1 MGMKRQCVSRITV
14 GALLARGGS
23 GRERGNLTLTLAAL
37 ALLLSALPAA
47 GQTGVTSD
55 PVVSGLRITSSP
67 ASGGAYRAGETITA
81 EVTFDQTL
89 AVTGTPRLAIAVG
102 AATRQASGSHTAGES
117 RISFSYTAATDDKD
131 TDGISIA
138 AGALTLNGAT
148 IRNAKGEDA
157 RLGLGAHAVAAQPGH
172 KVSAPP
178 RVTGVRLLTTNLR
191 CCWGVRPAGWEDPRQ
206 TDENLYPPS
215 LVLAEVTFDQP
226 VAVSGTPQVALT
238 IGANT
243 RQATWNAFLSRLVH
257 PTANAHGAEDID
269 VMAFYYELQAS
280 DFDGDGI
287 GAAADALALNG
298 GTIRDAEG
306 EDAALGLGSHAIA
319 NQASLRVADT
329 APSFAAAEDRRYLLN
344 LRANDRLP
352 AATGDGALTYALTG
366 PGAATT
372 LSLPRGLSWN
382 AAART
387 ISGTP
392 AGAAAAAPYTLTATD
407 VDGDTGTLT
416 FALSVVTDPVVSGV
430 SVTSSPAAGDA
441 YAAGETITVDVT
453 FDQPVTVTGAPE
465 LALTIGSKLR
475 QATGS
480 PAANRRTVSFSY
492 PVATGDRD
500 TDGISITGSALTIA
514 GATIRNAKGENARLG
529 LGGHAVAGAAGHK
542 VSTPPRVAQVNLH
555 TTDMKCCWSRHDPG
569 WADPRQTE
577 RNRFAPAVVWAAVT
591 FDQALVFA
599 GTGRPSLALTIGG
612 ATRQAAF
619 DRYLS
624 RQTAR
629 MLGKSNSQVLA
640 FFYTLQPSDFDGDGI
655 GVAAGALTLPA
666 GTTLRDAQGEAA
678 VLGLGTH
685 AIANDPNYRVADTS
699 PSFGSAA
706 VQPQHWVAGAVS
718 SLTLPA
724 AAGDG
729 AVSHALTPAQRPSWL
744 KFDAATRVLSG
755 TPPAAA
761 AAAARTGYTW
771 TATDVDGDS
780 TALTFTLTVAAA
792 NAPKVA
798 EVKLLSSPA
807 AHAMYAPGSAIEVG
821 VKFDK
826 SVSVRGTPTLAL
838 DVGGAARQANYTA
851 LRNGY
856 LVFSYTVR
864 QADYDTDGV
873 SIGAGA
879 LAAPARGGIFDKA
892 NAAVAAL
899 GLGSHTIANAS
910 GHKVGSPPRVTGVSI
925 HSTPPQAGTYTR
937 GATVTVQVDFD
948 QTVTVTGT
956 PQLALTIGGA
966 TRQASAMAES
976 GAGVSRSRVRF
987 SYTVAAADADPDG
1000 LGVAAAALTLN
1011 RGAIRDLDGQDAVP
1025 GLGSHARTAF
1035 ANAKVDGSR
1044 TGLWP
1049 DFGSAASPALSLI
1062 AGTTATHALP
1072 TAAGGDTP
1080 LRYTVSPGLPAGLSV
1095 NASTAVLSGAPRTE
1109 SPQTDYTLTATDA
1122 NGDAATLAFTLKVLG
1137 SRPVVSGVSIAST
1150 PLAGDTYGASEV
1162 ILVDVTFERTGTG
1175 AMTVRGA
1182 PRLAIAVGAAARQAS
1197 FLSVS
1202 GATLR
1207 FRYTAQAEDRDTDGI
1222 AVAADALALNGG
1234 LIRDAASN
1242 NAILGLG
1249 RHALAAAPAHKV
1261 DGSAG
1266 RAPAVAGV
1274 RMISAPASGN
1284 TYTLGET
1291 IEVAVRFDQA
1301 VGVSGMPNLALTL
1314 GSATARAAWNRTGA
1328 SPTTQIF
1335 RHVVQAA
1342 DRDADG
1348 LSIGASALALGGGT
1362 IRNLRGRD
1370 AALGLGSHALGNQ
1383 RAHKVDGS
1391 KNPAPL
1397 VTGVSLRSFQRDGW
1411 YDHGEVVEARVTFNK
1426 AVAVTGSPQLA
1437 IAIGATTRQA
1447 SLHAAS
1453 GARVDFRYTVQDGD
1467 HDTDGLSI
1475 GAGALALNG
1484 GTIRNNGVDAA
1495 LGLGSHALG
1504 SQAAHKVD
1512 GRMAKVTGVTIETT
1526 PAGSAGYGAG
1536 EEIRVRVD
1544 FDLALGN
1551 YQGSRL
1557 ALTIG
1562 DDTRQATFAYA
1573 RRSIGMPLGN
1583 LNRLHYTYTV
1593 RATDRDADGLSIA
1606 ANALSGTIRRRDGNP
1621 ARTDLGSH
1629 ARGAQAAHKVTGA
1642 VVTPRVTSISINGP
1656 LNGVTFGLGEK
1667 IMVTLQ
1673 FNAPVA
1679 ASRGAH
1685 LALTVGNATHRLNAR
1700 GVGPRVYKSNY
1711 GFQYVVQASDR
1722 DADGIGIAADG
1733 LTLPQGGTL
1742 RSAVG
1747 VDAALG
1753 LPAAPVRK
1761 VDGSHNPPAKGIQV
1775 LRGQARHD
1783 TFLAGESFDV
1793 VVFWTKPVTITGT
1806 PTLAMQVGSV
1816 TRRLRLVRGG
1826 GTEAFFR
1833 YTVRHDDR
1841 DPDGVSIAADA
1852 LRLEGASITGPG
1864 GKAAQLRLTKS
1875 IVNDASFKVGS
1886 AARPT
1891 PTFGAAVVPA
1901 RDWTVG
1907 VPVNFTLPP
1916 ATDGSG
1922 TLRYALL
1929 GPSVTPGQYRTAY
1942 LWLPPGLR
1950 YTAPANHTLSGG
1962 TISGTI
1968 SGHTPTDNDM
1978 NGRTWRLTATDADAD
1993 TATLDFLARIVPDRT
2008 PSFGDAAIDDQA
2020 WIENAAVT
2028 AFDLPE
2034 ATGGNGDLTY
2044 TLAPALPGGV
2054 SRAGRR
2060 VSGAPGAAMA
2070 RTQYTWTATDADG
2083 DQAALTFYVTVAA
2096 DSAPSF
2102 GEAAIS
2108 DLSWLQ
2114 GSPITEV
2121 TLPEAT
2127 GGNAPLTYGIAT
2139 PGSTRVGTQGLP
2151 QGIELDGRVL
2161 KGTPTEVQESS
2172 DVDYAWLV
2180 VDADGDT
2187 AELTFDIEVYA
2198 DLLPSFG
2205 DAALADRTWT
2215 QRQAI
2220 TAFTLPAATGG
2231 DGDLT
2236 YALTPDL
2243 PAGVVRD
2250 AATRE
2255 VSGTPTAA
2263 LAATTYTWAATDADG
2278 DTVELTFTAAVDGIP
2293 TFGDAAIADVTW
2305 TKGKAIDAFTLPEAA
2320 GGDGR
2325 LTYTLAPDPPA
2336 GVVRDTTTRE
2346 VSGTPTGGL
2355 ARSGFRWRV
2364 RDEDGD
2370 EAVLE
2375 FHVTIV
2381 IPPAVTL
2388 ALSASTIDESGT
2400 ANTATVTAALDKA
2413 SSADTTVTV
2422 AAAAGANAAAG
2433 DFTLS
2438 TAKTLTIA
2446 AGATTST
2453 GTVTI
2458 AAVDNAKDE
2467 HDKSVI
2473 VSGSAAND
2481 DLVTGPANLTLT
2493 ITDDDAAPTV
2503 SIAAASVTEGP
2514 AGSTATLA
2522 IPVSLSA
2529 ASGKQV
2535 TVPYEEGTGGTA
2547 TAGTDY
2553 TALSPGSL
2561 TIAAGET
2568 SGTVDVS
2575 VTGDGDAEPD
2585 ETVKVVLTGS
2595 VNAALGTATGT
2606 GTIVDDDPSATS
2618 ALVLTPSTI
2627 DESGAGNEARVT
2639 ATLSQAVNGATT
2651 VTVSATAGTNA
2662 EAGDFTLS
2670 TAKTLTIAA
2679 GATTSTGAVTITAED
2694 NGDAEL
2700 DKSVTVSG
2708 TVDNG
2713 NVSAPDAVTLTI
2725 ADDDRPPTPTLFID
2739 APKVAEGGPDDP
2751 MKSNSLTWTVT
2762 LTPASDREVRVS
2774 VALDQEAGTATAG
2787 TDHGYLPRPQLAFSP
2802 GETGKK
2808 ISVSVHGDSTVEPD
2822 ETVVVALSDPVNAE
2836 LGDTS
2841 GTGTILDDDAP
2852 TVTLAVADSA
2862 IAENGGT
2869 TTVTA
2874 TLSGASS
2881 AATTV
2886 TVTTV
2891 AGSYTVGSD
2900 ATITIAAGK
2909 TANAADSVTIT
2920 AVDDEVDNVGDRSV
2934 TVAGTASNTKGVG
2947 TVTGASLTLTDDE
2960 ATPEAAL
2967 VLSAETIDEHD
2978 GTDPGVSAVTAALS
2992 HASSK
2997 AVTLTVAAAP
3007 GTNTVAGD
3015 FSLSSTKTLT
3025 IAAGETES
3033 TSRVTIGS
3041 GATAGAVTVTAV
3053 DDTTD
3058 APDKEVTVTAAVGG
3072 DSGIAAPP
3080 SVTLTIEDDE
3090 VAPGVTLAVA
3100 DSSVAEDGGT
3110 TTVTATLS
3118 HASSAAT
3125 TVTVTAVEG
3134 SYTVGE
3140 DATIEIA
3147 AGETASAADTATITA
3162 VNDDVDNVGN
3172 RTATVSGTAQNS
3184 QGAGTVIGAA
3194 LTLTDDEA
3202 TPTATL
3208 ALSAETIDEHDGTNP
3223 GKATVTASLSRASSE
3238 AVTLTVAAAAGTNA
3252 AAGDFSLSDATTLT
3266 VAAGATSST
3275 GTVTVTAVDNTTD
3288 APDKEVTVTA
3298 AVSGDSGIAAPAS
3311 VTLTIEDDEAAPGV
3325 TLAVADSSVAEDG
3338 GTTTVTATLSHAS
3351 SAATTVTV
3359 TAVDGAYTVGPDATI
3374 EIASGETAN
3383 AADTVTI
3390 TAVND
3395 DVDNVGD
3402 RSVTVSGTAQNGQG
3416 VGTVTGA
3423 ALTLTDDE
3431 ATPTATLAL
3440 SAETIDEHDGSVA
3453 GSATVTASLDR
3464 ASSEAVTL
3472 TVAAAAGTNAAAGDF
3487 SLSDATTLTVAA
3499 GATSSTGTVTVT
3511 AVDDTTDAPDKEV
3524 TVSAAVSGGSGIA
3537 APASVTLTI
3546 EDDEA
3551 APGVTLAVAD
3561 SSIAEDGGTTTVTAT
3576 LSHASS
3582 AATTVTVTAVDGSY
3596 TVGEDATIEIA
3607 AGETANAADTVTIA
3621 AVNDDV
3627 DNVGDRSVTVSGTAQ
3642 NSQGAGSVTG
3652 AALTLTDDEAT
3663 PTATLALSA
3672 ETIDEHDG
3680 SVAGSAT
3687 VTASLDRASSEA
3699 VTLTV
3704 AAAAGTNA
3712 AAGDFSLSSAKTLSI
3727 AAGATSST
3735 GTVTV
3740 TAVDDTADAPDKEVT
3755 VTAAVSGDSGIA
3767 APASVTL
3774 TIEDDEAAPGVTLAV
3789 ADSAIAEN
3797 GGTTTVT
3804 ATLSHASSAAATITV
3819 TAVTGAYTVGEDATI
3834 TIAAGATANAAD
3846 TVTIAAVNDDVDNVG
3861 NRSVTVSGTAQ
3872 NSQGVG
3878 TVTGASLTLTDD
3890 EGAPTATLTLSA
3902 ETIDEHDGTN
3912 PGKATVTATLN
3923 RASSEAVTLTVAA
3936 AAGTNAVAGDF
3947 SLSSTKT
3954 LSIAAGATS
3963 STGTVTVTAVDDTT
3977 DAPDKEVTVSAA
3989 VGGDSGIAAPASVTL
4004 TIEDD
4009 EAAPEVTLAVTD
4021 SSIAE
4026 DGGTTTV
4033 TATLSHA
4040 SSAATTVTVTAV
4052 DGSYTVSDDAT
4063 IEIAAGETANV
4074 TDSVTITA
4082 VNDAIDN
4089 VGSRAVT
4096 VSGTAQN
4103 SQGVGTVT
4111 GASLTLTDDEATP
4124 TVTLALSAETIDEHD
4139 GTNPGKATVT
4149 ATLNRASSEAVTLT
4163 VAAAAGTNAAAGDF
4177 SLSSTKTL
4185 SIAAGATTSTGT
4197 VTVTA
4202 VDNTTDAPDK
4212 EVTVTAAVSG
4222 DSGIAAPAAQTLT
4235 IEDDEAAPGV
4245 TLALADSAINENG
4258 GTTTVTATLS
4268 HASSAATTITVQ
4280 PVTGAYT
4287 VGTAATI
4294 EIAAGETANASDSV
4308 TITAENDAIN
4318 NVGGQPVT
4326 VGGAAQNSHGVGT
4339 VTGASLT
4346 FKGRLVLNRETG
4358 EAAPGVTLAVADSA
4372 INENGGT
4379 TTVTATLSHAS
4390 SAATTITVQPVSG
4403 AYTVGTDATIEIAA
4417 GETANTAD
4425 TATITAVNDDVDNV
4439 GDRSVTVSGTAQN
4452 SQGVGTVTGASL
4464 TLTDD
4469 EATPTVTLALSAE
4482 TIDEHD
4488 GTNPGKATVT
4498 ASLDRASSEA
4508 VTLTVTAAAGTNA
4521 AAGDFSLSSAKTL
4534 SIAAGATSSTGTV
4547 TVTAVDNTVDA
4558 PDKEVTVTATVSGNS
4573 GIAAPASVTLTIEDD
4588 EAAPGVTLALAD
4600 SAINE
4605 NGGTTTVTATLSH
4618 ASSAATTITVQPVT
4632 GAYTVGTAATIEI
4645 AAGETANASDS
4656 VTITAENDAINN
4668 VGGQPVTVGGAAQNS
4683 HGVGTVTGASLT
4695 FKGRLVLNRE
4705 TGEAAPGVTLAVAD
4719 SAIAENGGTTT
4730 VTATLSHASSAATT
4744 ITVQP
4749 VSGAYTVG
4757 TDATIEIAAGETAN
4771 TADTA
4776 TITAVNDDVDNVG
4789 DRSVTVSGTA
4799 QNSQG
4804 VGTVTGASLTLT
4816 DDEATPTVTLA
4827 LSPET
4832 VDEHDGANPGK
4843 ATVTAT
4849 LNRASSEAVTL
4860 TVAAAAGTNA
4870 AAGDF
4875 SLSSAKTLSIAAGA
4889 TTSTGTVTVTA
4900 VDDPTD
4906 APDKEVTVTAAVSGD
4921 SGVAAPA
4928 SKTLTIEDDEA
4939 APGVTLAVTDSSVA
4953 ENGGT
4958 TTVTAT
4964 LSHASSA
4971 ATTITVQP
4979 VSGAYT
4985 VGSDATITIAAG
4997 ATANTA
5003 DTATITAVNDDVDNV
5018 GNRTATVSGTAQNSQ
5033 GVGTVTGASLTLTDD
5048 EATPTAT
5055 LVLSPETIDENNGTN
5070 PGKTTV
5076 TASLNR
5082 ASSEAV
5088 TLTVAAAAGTNAV
5101 AGDFNLSS
5109 AKTLSIAAGATSSTG
5124 TVTVTA
5130 VDDTTDAP
5138 DKEVTVTAAV
5148 SGDSGV
5154 AAPASKTLT
5163 IEDDEAAPG
5172 VTLAVAD
5179 SSIAENG
5186 GSTTVTATLSHPS
5199 SAATTITVQPVSGAY
5214 TVGSDATITIA
5225 AGATA
5230 NAADTATIT
5239 AVNDAIDNVG
5249 NRTATVSGTAQ
5260 NSQGVGMVT
5269 GASLTLT
5276 DDEGAP
5282 TATLALSPE
5291 TIDEHDGTNP
5301 GKATVTATLN
5311 RASSEAVT
5319 LTVAVAAGKNAAAGD
5334 FTLSSTK
5341 TLSIAAG
5348 ATTSTGTVTV
5358 TAVDNTADA
5367 PDKEVTVTAAV
5378 TGDSGVAAPASVTL
5392 TIEDDE
5398 AAPGVTLAVADSAI
5412 AENGGTTTVTATL
5425 SHASS
5430 ATTTITVQPVTG
5442 AYTVGSDAT
5451 ITIGAGETSNAADT
5465 ATITA
5470 VNDAVDNVGNRTA
5483 TVSGTAQNSQ
5493 GVGTVTG
5500 ASLTLTDDEGAP
5512 TATLVLSPETIDEHD
5527 GTNPGKATVTASL
5540 NRASSE
5546 AVTLTV
5552 SAAAGTNAAAGDFT
5566 LSSTTTLSIAAG
5578 ATSSTGTVTVTAV
5591 DDAVDA
5597 PDKEVTVTAA
5607 VSGDSGIAAPAS
5619 VTLTIEDDEAAPGV
5633 TLAVADSAIAENGG
5647 STTVTATLSHASSA
5661 ATTIT
5666 VQPVTGAYTVGSD
5679 ATITIAA
5686 GATANTADTVTITA
5700 VNDAID
5706 NVGNRTVT
5714 VSGTAQ
5720 NSQGVGTV
5728 TGASL
5733 TLTDDEGAPTAMLAL
5748 SPETI
5753 DEHDGTN
5760 PGKATVTA
5768 SLDRASSEAV
5778 TLTVSAAAGTNA
5790 AAGDFSLSSTKTLSI
5805 AAGATTST
5813 GTVTVT
5819 AVDDTTDAPDKEVT
5833 VTATVSGDSGIA
5845 APAAQTLTIE
5855 DDEAAPG
5862 VTLAVADSAIVENGG
5877 TTTVTATLSHASS
5890 AATTITVTAV
5900 DGAYTVGTDATIEI
5914 AAGETANAADTV
5926 TITAVDD
5933 AIDNTVNRTVT
5944 VSGTAQNSQG
5954 VGTVTGASLTLTDD
5968 EGAPTATLA
5977 LSPETIAEH
5986 DGTDPGKA
5994 TLTATLN
6001 RASSEAVTL
6010 TVSAAAGTNAAAGDF
6025 TLSSTTTLSIAAGAT
6040 SSTGEVTVTA
6050 VDDTVDAPDK
6060 EVTVSATVSGDSGVA
6075 APASVTLTIEDDEA
6089 APGVTLA
6096 VADSAIDEDGGS
6108 TTVTAT
6114 LSHASS
6120 ETTTITVA
6128 AVDGAYTVGEDATI
6142 EIAAG
6147 ETANAADTVT
6157 ITAVA
6162 DAESTGD
6169 RTVTVTGTAQNGHSV
6184 GTVTGAELT
6193 LRDGGGDDGGGGVM
6207 GFALSGAVEDQ
6218 EWTQG
6223 QAIMQL
6229 TLPEATGGDGA
6240 VNYAL
6245 TPELPSGVNRDA
6257 AGREVSGTPEA
6268 TQMETEYTWRATD
6281 GGGATADVTFT
6292 IEVLADAVRD
6302 EPPVPPVASSPPA
6315 QGPAPGP
6322 PAVAVKVSIGD
6333 ASIMEGDGR
6342 RVDAEFTVKLD
6353 QASAVPVTVGFATRD
6368 DTATAGAD
6376 YAQRAGTVTFAP
6388 GETQRT
6394 IAVPVLPDTTV
6405 EANEEFVVAL
6415 VEQEG
6420 AALERAM
6427 ARGTIGDNDVAL
6439 LAIDD
6444 TQVKEGDR
6452 GRSAAWFEV
6461 RMLSKTER
6469 PVMLRYMTMDGTARA
6484 GEDYEAASEVLV
6496 FAPGEAAKRVSVT
6509 VLGDTQP
6516 EADETFGVTLHDA
6529 EQRAASAGL
6538 AAEGVIEDDDQE
6550 RMRRALRR
6558 AHAEFARVVATDAVA
6573 VIGERFAA
6581 GGAAETQ
6588 LTLNG
6593 RRLELA
6599 GAAAGGAEPAA
6610 GAAEWTPASEEAAL
6624 SQVPLREFLVGSSFD
6639 LVGRAPL
6646 SEAGAVAAA
6655 GGGPEWSVWSRG
6667 ALSQYGGQSAAPG
6680 ASWNGG
6686 VYGGYLGAD
6695 IRVAEPLVL
6704 GLAVSHNAGAM
6715 EYQES
6720 VADRGDEFKAKVET
6734 SLTSVL
6740 PYAHWR
6746 PLEGVSLWTLAGAGL
6761 GGSGVTWES
6770 TRLET
6775 SNTLWL
6781 GAAGARVA
6789 VVSWNGLDLALAT
6802 DGYYASLS
6810 AESEAAKWLTQELA
6824 PAGVG
6829 RVRLLADA
6837 RFDWQMAV
6845 DSRLGVNLE
6854 VGGRWDAG
6862 AAAQGFGAELG
6873 GGLEYVYTALGLGV
6887 RAHGRYLLAHQERE
6901 FQDWGASAGLS
6912 FDPGAPGRGL
6922 ALAVAP
6928 AWGAPGSRTEGV
6940 WSAAPLAAES
6950 GGGAARDGAGLR
6962 PDRLDAE
6969 LSYGIE
6975 MPGAAGLV
6983 TLYGGL
6989 TQGQPDSA
6997 GYRVGSRLELGGLS
7011 MDLALDRQENPGAD
7025 PAHGLRLEGQ
7035 LHW

>member
-23 GRERGNLTLTLAAL
+23 GRERGNLTLTVAAL

-55 PVVSGLRITSSP
+55 PVVSGVRITSSP

-131 TDGISIA
+131 TDGIAIA

-157 RLGLGAHAVAAQPGH
+157 RLGLGAHAVAAQTGH

-191 CCWGVRPAGWEDPRQ
+191 CCWGVRPAGWEDSRQ

-215 LVLAEVTFDQP
+215 LVLAAVTFDQVVTVTGAP
-226 VAVSGTPQVALT
+226 NVALT
-238 IGANT
+238 IGSNT
-243 RQATWNAFLSRLVH
+243 RQATWDAFLSRLLH
-257 PTANAHGAEDID
+257 PTANPHGTEDID

-287 GAAADALALNG
+287 GAAANALALNG

-329 APSFAAAEDRRYLLN
+329 TPSFAAAEDRRYLLN

-352 AATGDGALTYALTG
+352 AATGDGAMTYALTG

-392 AGAAAAAPYTLTATD
+392 AGAAAAAAYTLTATD

-430 SVTSSPAAGDA
+430 SVTSSPAVGDA

-514 GATIRNAKGENARLG
+514 GATIRNAKGEDARLG

-629 MLGKSNSQVLA
+629 MLGKSSSQVLA

-706 VQPQHWVAGAVS
+706 VRPQHWVAGAVS

-755 TPPAAA
+755 APPAAA

-807 AHAMYAPGSAIEVG
+807 AHAMYAPGSAIEAG

-838 DVGGAARQANYTA
+838 DVGGATRQANYTA

-899 GLGSHTIANAS
+899 GLGSHTIANAG

-937 GATVTVQVDFD
+937 GSTVTVQVDFD

-956 PQLALTIGGA
+956 PRLALTIGGA

-1011 RGAIRDLDGQDAVP
+1011 GGAIRDLDGQDAVP

-1182 PRLAIAVGAAARQAS
+1182 PRLAIAVGAAVRQAS

-1266 RAPAVAGV
+1266 RVPAVAGV
-1274 RMISAPASGN
+1274 RMISAPASGFV
-1284 TYTLGET
+1284 YTLGET

-1301 VGVSGMPNLALTL
+1301 VGVSGTPNLALTL

-1328 SPTTQIF
+1328 SPTTHIF

-1426 AVAVTGSPQLA
+1426 AVTVTGSPQLA

-1453 GARVDFRYTVQDGD
+1453 GASVDFRYTVQDGD

-1504 SQAAHKVD
+1504 NQAAHKVD

-1562 DDTRQATFAYA
+1562 DDTRQAGFAYA
-1573 RRSIGMPLGN
+1573 RRDHGMPVGN
-1583 LNRLHYTYTV
+1583 RNRLHYTYTV
-1593 RATDRDADGLSIA
+1593 RTTDRDADGLSIA

-1642 VVTPRVTSISINGP
+1642 VVTPRVTGIVINSP
-1656 LNGVTFGLGEK
+1656 LDGVTFGLGEK
-1667 IMVTLQ
+1667 IMVTLE

-1679 ASRGAH
+1679 APRGAH
-1685 LALTVGNATHRLNAR
+1685 LALTVGNATHRLNAL
-1700 GVGPRVYKSNY
+1700 GVGNRVYKSNY
-1711 GFQYVVQASDR
+1711 GFRYVVRASDR

-1733 LTLPQGGTL
+1733 LTLPQSGTL

-1753 LPAAPVRK
+1753 LPAAPVRI

-1816 TRRLRLVRGG
+1816 TRRLRLVSGG
-1826 GTEAFFR
+1826 GTQAFFR

-1864 GKAAQLRLTKS
+1864 GKAAQIRLTKS
-1875 IVNDASFKVGS
+1875 IVNDASFKIGS

-1968 SGHTPTDNDM
+1968 SGYTPTDNDM

-2008 PSFGDAAIDDQA
+2008 PSFGDAAIDDRE
-2020 WIENAAVT
+2020 WIENAAIT

-2060 VSGAPGAAMA
+2060 VSGTPGAAMA

-2102 GEAAIS
+2102 GEATIS
-2108 DLSWLQ
+2108 ELSWLQ

-2161 KGTPTEVQESS
+2161 KGTPSEVQESS

-2370 EAVLE
+2370 EAVLA

-2568 SGTVDVS
+2568 SGTIDVS

-2651 VTVSATAGTNA
+2651 VTVSAAAGTNA

-2679 GATTSTGAVTITAED
+2679 GATTSTGAVTITAVD

-2725 ADDDRPPTPTLFID
+2725 ADDDRPPTPTLFVD

-2774 VALDQEAGTATAG
+2774 IALDQEAGTATAG

-2822 ETVVVALSDPVNAE
+2822 ETVVVALTDPVNAE

-2886 TVTTV
+2886 TVTSV

-2920 AVDDEVDNVGDRSV
+2920 AVDDDVDNVGDRSV
-2934 TVAGTASNTKGVG
+2934 TVAGTAANTKGVG

-2978 GTDPGVSAVTAALS
+2978 GTDPGVSAVTAVLNR
-2992 HASSK
+2992 ASSK

-3007 GTNTVAGD
+3007 GTNAVAGD

-3090 VAPGVTLAVA
+3090 AAPGVTLAVA
-3100 DSSVAEDGGT
+3100 DSSIAEDGGT

-3125 TVTVTAVEG
+3125 TVTVTAIDG

-3147 AGETASAADTATITA
+3147 SGETANAADTVTITA
-3162 VNDDVDNVGN
+3162 VDDDVDNVGD
-3172 RTATVSGTAQNS
+3172 RSVTVSGTAQNG
-3184 QGAGTVIGAA
+3184 QGVGTVTGAA

-3223 GKATVTASLSRASSE
+3223 GSATVTASLNRASSE

-3275 GTVTVTAVDNTTD
+3275 GTVTVTAVDDTTD

-3359 TAVDGAYTVGPDATI
+3359 TAMDGAYTVGPDATI

-3416 VGTVTGA
+3416 AGTVTGA

-3431 ATPTATLAL
+3431 ATPTATLVL

-3453 GSATVTASLDR
+3453 GSATVTASLNR

-3487 SLSDATTLTVAA
+3487 SLSDTTTLTVAA

-3511 AVDDTTDAPDKEV
+3511 AVDNTT
-3524 TVSAAVSGGSGIA
+3524 
-3537 APASVTLTI
+3537 
-3546 EDDEA
+3546 
-3551 APGVTLAVAD
+3551 
-3561 SSIAEDGGTTTVTAT
+3561 
-3576 LSHASS
+3576 
-3582 AATTVTVTAVDGSY
+3582 
-3596 TVGEDATIEIA
+3596 
-3607 AGETANAADTVTIA
+3607 
-3621 AVNDDV
+3621 
-3627 DNVGDRSVTVSGTAQ
+3627 
-3642 NSQGAGSVTG
+3642 
-3652 AALTLTDDEAT
+3652 
-3663 PTATLALSA
+3663 
-3672 ETIDEHDG
+3672 
-3680 SVAGSAT
+3680 
-3687 VTASLDRASSEA
+3687 
-3699 VTLTV
+3699 
-3704 AAAAGTNA
+3704 
-3712 AAGDFSLSSAKTLSI
+3712 
-3727 AAGATSST
+3727 
-3735 GTVTV
+3735 
-3740 TAVDDTADAPDKEVT
+3740 DAPDKEVT

-3789 ADSAIAEN
+3789 ADSSIAEA

-3804 ATLSHASSAAATITV
+3804 ATL
-3819 TAVTGAYTVGEDATI
+3819 
-3834 TIAAGATANAAD
+3834 
-3846 TVTIAAVNDDVDNVG
+3846 
-3861 NRSVTVSGTAQ
+3861 R
-3872 NSQGVG
+3872 
-3878 TVTGASLTLTDD
+3878 
-3890 EGAPTATLTLSA
+3890 
-3902 ETIDEHDGTN
+3902 
-3912 PGKATVTATLN
+3912 
-3923 RASSEAVTLTVAA
+3923 
-3936 AAGTNAVAGDF
+3936 
-3947 SLSSTKT
+3947 
-3954 LSIAAGATS
+3954 
-3963 STGTVTVTAVDDTT
+3963 
-3977 DAPDKEVTVSAA
+3977 
-3989 VGGDSGIAAPASVTL
+3989 
-4004 TIEDD
+4004 
-4009 EAAPEVTLAVTD
+4009 
-4021 SSIAE
+4021 
-4026 DGGTTTV
+4026 
-4033 TATLSHA
+4033 HA

-4052 DGSYTVSDDAT
+4052 DGSYTVGEDVT
-4063 IEIAAGETANV
+4063 IEIG
-4074 TDSVTITA
+4074 
-4082 VNDAIDN
+4082 
-4089 VGSRAVT
+4089 
-4096 VSGTAQN
+4096 
-4103 SQGVGTVT
+4103 
-4111 GASLTLTDDEATP
+4111 
-4124 TVTLALSAETIDEHD
+4124 
-4139 GTNPGKATVT
+4139 
-4149 ATLNRASSEAVTLT
+4149 
-4163 VAAAAGTNAAAGDF
+4163 
-4177 SLSSTKTL
+4177 
-4185 SIAAGATTSTGT
+4185 
-4197 VTVTA
+4197 
-4202 VDNTTDAPDK
+4202 
-4212 EVTVTAAVSG
+4212 
-4222 DSGIAAPAAQTLT
+4222 
-4235 IEDDEAAPGV
+4235 
-4245 TLALADSAINENG
+4245 
-4258 GTTTVTATLS
+4258 
-4268 HASSAATTITVQ
+4268 
-4280 PVTGAYT
+4280 
-4287 VGTAATI
+4287 
-4294 EIAAGETANASDSV
+4294 AGETANAADSV
-4308 TITAENDAIN
+4308 
-4318 NVGGQPVT
+4318 
-4326 VGGAAQNSHGVGT
+4326 
-4339 VTGASLT
+4339 
-4346 FKGRLVLNRETG
+4346 
-4358 EAAPGVTLAVADSA
+4358 
-4372 INENGGT
+4372 
-4379 TTVTATLSHAS
+4379 
-4390 SAATTITVQPVSG
+4390 
-4403 AYTVGTDATIEIAA
+4403 
-4417 GETANTAD
+4417 
-4425 TATITAVNDDVDNV
+4425 TITAVNDDVDNV

-4452 SQGVGTVTGASL
+4452 GQGVGTVTGASL

-4469 EATPTVTLALSAE
+4469 EGAPTATLALSAE

-4488 GTNPGKATVT
+4488 GTNPGKT
-4498 ASLDRASSEA
+4498 
-4508 VTLTVTAAAGTNA
+4508 
-4521 AAGDFSLSSAKTL
+4521 
-4534 SIAAGATSSTGTV
+4534 
-4547 TVTAVDNTVDA
+4547 
-4558 PDKEVTVTATVSGNS
+4558 
-4573 GIAAPASVTLTIEDD
+4573 
-4588 EAAPGVTLALAD
+4588 
-4600 SAINE
+4600 
-4605 NGGTTTVTATLSH
+4605 
-4618 ASSAATTITVQPVT
+4618 
-4632 GAYTVGTAATIEI
+4632 
-4645 AAGETANASDS
+4645 
-4656 VTITAENDAINN
+4656 
-4668 VGGQPVTVGGAAQNS
+4668 
-4683 HGVGTVTGASLT
+4683 
-4695 FKGRLVLNRE
+4695 
-4705 TGEAAPGVTLAVAD
+4705 
-4719 SAIAENGGTTT
+4719 
-4730 VTATLSHASSAATT
+4730 
-4744 ITVQP
+4744 
-4749 VSGAYTVG
+4749 
-4757 TDATIEIAAGETAN
+4757 
-4771 TADTA
+4771 
-4776 TITAVNDDVDNVG
+4776 
-4789 DRSVTVSGTA
+4789 
-4799 QNSQG
+4799 
-4804 VGTVTGASLTLT
+4804 
-4816 DDEATPTVTLA
+4816 
-4827 LSPET
+4827 
-4832 VDEHDGANPGK
+4832 
-4843 ATVTAT
+4843 TVTAT

-4889 TTSTGTVTVTA
+4889 T
-4900 VDDPTD
+4900 
-4906 APDKEVTVTAAVSGD
+4906 
-4921 SGVAAPA
+4921 
-4928 SKTLTIEDDEA
+4928 
-4939 APGVTLAVTDSSVA
+4939 
-4953 ENGGT
+4953 
-4958 TTVTAT
+4958 
-4964 LSHASSA
+4964 
-4971 ATTITVQP
+4971 
-4979 VSGAYT
+4979 
-4985 VGSDATITIAAG
+4985 
-4997 ATANTA
+4997 
-5003 DTATITAVNDDVDNV
+5003 
-5018 GNRTATVSGTAQNSQ
+5018 
-5033 GVGTVTGASLTLTDD
+5033 
-5048 EATPTAT
+5048 
-5055 LVLSPETIDENNGTN
+5055 
-5070 PGKTTV
+5070 
-5076 TASLNR
+5076 
-5082 ASSEAV
+5082 
-5088 TLTVAAAAGTNAV
+5088 
-5101 AGDFNLSS
+5101 
-5109 AKTLSIAAGATSSTG
+5109 
-5124 TVTVTA
+5124 
-5130 VDDTTDAP
+5130 
-5138 DKEVTVTAAV
+5138 
-5148 SGDSGV
+5148 
-5154 AAPASKTLT
+5154 
-5163 IEDDEAAPG
+5163 
-5172 VTLAVAD
+5172 
-5179 SSIAENG
+5179 
-5186 GSTTVTATLSHPS
+5186 
-5199 SAATTITVQPVSGAY
+5199 
-5214 TVGSDATITIA
+5214 
-5225 AGATA
+5225 
-5230 NAADTATIT
+5230 
-5239 AVNDAIDNVG
+5239 
-5249 NRTATVSGTAQ
+5249 
-5260 NSQGVGMVT
+5260 
-5269 GASLTLT
+5269 
-5276 DDEGAP
+5276 
-5282 TATLALSPE
+5282 
-5291 TIDEHDGTNP
+5291 DEHRNGDG
-5301 GKATVTATLN
+5301 
-5311 RASSEAVT
+5311 
-5319 LTVAVAAGKNAAAGD
+5319 
-5334 FTLSSTK
+5334 
-5341 TLSIAAG
+5341 
-5348 ATTSTGTVTV
+5348 
-5358 TAVDNTADA
+5358 
-5367 PDKEVTVTAAV
+5367 
-5378 TGDSGVAAPASVTL
+5378 
-5392 TIEDDE
+5392 
-5398 AAPGVTLAVADSAI
+5398 
-5412 AENGGTTTVTATL
+5412 
-5425 SHASS
+5425 
-5430 ATTTITVQPVTG
+5430 
-5442 AYTVGSDAT
+5442 
-5451 ITIGAGETSNAADT
+5451 
-5465 ATITA
+5465 
-5470 VNDAVDNVGNRTA
+5470 
-5483 TVSGTAQNSQ
+5483 
-5493 GVGTVTG
+5493 
-5500 ASLTLTDDEGAP
+5500 
-5512 TATLVLSPETIDEHD
+5512 
-5527 GTNPGKATVTASL
+5527 
-5540 NRASSE
+5540 
-5546 AVTLTV
+5546 
-5552 SAAAGTNAAAGDFT
+5552 
-5566 LSSTTTLSIAAG
+5566 
-5578 ATSSTGTVTVTAV
+5578 
-5591 DDAVDA
+5591 
-5597 PDKEVTVTAA
+5597 
-5607 VSGDSGIAAPAS
+5607 
-5619 VTLTIEDDEAAPGV
+5619 
-5633 TLAVADSAIAENGG
+5633 
-5647 STTVTATLSHASSA
+5647 
-5661 ATTIT
+5661 
-5666 VQPVTGAYTVGSD
+5666 
-5679 ATITIAA
+5679 
-5686 GATANTADTVTITA
+5686 
-5700 VNDAID
+5700 
-5706 NVGNRTVT
+5706 
-5714 VSGTAQ
+5714 
-5720 NSQGVGTV
+5720 
-5728 TGASL
+5728 
-5733 TLTDDEGAPTAMLAL
+5733 
-5748 SPETI
+5748 
-5753 DEHDGTN
+5753 
-5760 PGKATVTA
+5760 
-5768 SLDRASSEAV
+5768 
-5778 TLTVSAAAGTNA
+5778 
-5790 AAGDFSLSSTKTLSI
+5790 
-5805 AAGATTST
+5805 
-5813 GTVTVT
+5813 
-5819 AVDDTTDAPDKEVT
+5819 
-5833 VTATVSGDSGIA
+5833 
-5845 APAAQTLTIE
+5845 
-5855 DDEAAPG
+5855 
-5862 VTLAVADSAIVENGG
+5862 
-5877 TTTVTATLSHASS
+5877 
-5890 AATTITVTAV
+5890 
-5900 DGAYTVGTDATIEI
+5900 
-5914 AAGETANAADTV
+5914 
-5926 TITAVDD
+5926 
-5933 AIDNTVNRTVT
+5933 
-5944 VSGTAQNSQG
+5944 
-5954 VGTVTGASLTLTDD
+5954 
-5968 EGAPTATLA
+5968 
-5977 LSPETIAEH
+5977 
-5986 DGTDPGKA
+5986 
-5994 TLTATLN
+5994 
-6001 RASSEAVTL
+6001 
-6010 TVSAAAGTNAAAGDF
+6010 
-6025 TLSSTTTLSIAAGAT
+6025 
-6040 SSTGEVTVTA
+6040 
-6050 VDDTVDAPDK
+6050 
-6060 EVTVSATVSGDSGVA
+6060 
-6075 APASVTLTIEDDEA
+6075 
-6089 APGVTLA
+6089 
-6096 VADSAIDEDGGS
+6096 DGG
-6108 TTVTAT
+6108 
-6114 LSHASS
+6114 
-6120 ETTTITVA
+6120 
-6128 AVDGAYTVGEDATI
+6128 
-6142 EIAAG
+6142 
-6147 ETANAADTVT
+6147 
-6157 ITAVA
+6157 
-6162 DAESTGD
+6162 
-6169 RTVTVTGTAQNGHSV
+6169 R
-6184 GTVTGAELT
+6184 
-6193 LRDGGGDDGGGGVM
+6193 
-6207 GFALSGAVEDQ
+6207 
-6218 EWTQG
+6218 
-6223 QAIMQL
+6223 
-6229 TLPEATGGDGA
+6229 
-6240 VNYAL
+6240 
-6245 TPELPSGVNRDA
+6245 
-6257 AGREVSGTPEA
+6257 
-6268 TQMETEYTWRATD
+6268 
-6281 GGGATADVTFT
+6281 
-6292 IEVLADAVRD
+6292 
-6302 EPPVPPVASSPPA
+6302 
-6315 QGPAPGP
+6315 
-6322 PAVAVKVSIGD
+6322 
-6333 ASIMEGDGR
+6333 
-6342 RVDAEFTVKLD
+6342 
-6353 QASAVPVTVGFATRD
+6353 
-6368 DTATAGAD
+6368 
-6376 YAQRAGTVTFAP
+6376 
-6388 GETQRT
+6388 
-6394 IAVPVLPDTTV
+6394 
-6405 EANEEFVVAL
+6405 
-6415 VEQEG
+6415 
-6420 AALERAM
+6420 
-6427 ARGTIGDNDVAL
+6427 
-6439 LAIDD
+6439 
-6444 TQVKEGDR
+6444 
-6452 GRSAAWFEV
+6452 
-6461 RMLSKTER
+6461 
-6469 PVMLRYMTMDGTARA
+6469 
-6484 GEDYEAASEVLV
+6484 
-6496 FAPGEAAKRVSVT
+6496 
-6509 VLGDTQP
+6509 
-6516 EADETFGVTLHDA
+6516 
-6529 EQRAASAGL
+6529 
-6538 AAEGVIEDDDQE
+6538 
-6550 RMRRALRR
+6550 
-6558 AHAEFARVVATDAVA
+6558 
-6573 VIGERFAA
+6573 
-6581 GGAAETQ
+6581 
-6588 LTLNG
+6588 
-6593 RRLELA
+6593 
-6599 GAAAGGAEPAA
+6599 
-6610 GAAEWTPASEEAAL
+6610 
-6624 SQVPLREFLVGSSFD
+6624 
-6639 LVGRAPL
+6639 
-6646 SEAGAVAAA
+6646 
-6655 GGGPEWSVWSRG
+6655 
-6667 ALSQYGGQSAAPG
+6667 
-6680 ASWNGG
+6680 
-6686 VYGGYLGAD
+6686 
-6695 IRVAEPLVL
+6695 
-6704 GLAVSHNAGAM
+6704 
-6715 EYQES
+6715 
-6720 VADRGDEFKAKVET
+6720 
-6734 SLTSVL
+6734 
-6740 PYAHWR
+6740 
-6746 PLEGVSLWTLAGAGL
+6746 
-6761 GGSGVTWES
+6761 
-6770 TRLET
+6770 
-6775 SNTLWL
+6775 
-6781 GAAGARVA
+6781 
-6789 VVSWNGLDLALAT
+6789 
-6802 DGYYASLS
+6802 
-6810 AESEAAKWLTQELA
+6810 
-6824 PAGVG
+6824 
-6829 RVRLLADA
+6829 
-6837 RFDWQMAV
+6837 
-6845 DSRLGVNLE
+6845 
-6854 VGGRWDAG
+6854 
-6862 AAAQGFGAELG
+6862 
-6873 GGLEYVYTALGLGV
+6873 
-6887 RAHGRYLLAHQERE
+6887 
-6901 FQDWGASAGLS
+6901 
-6912 FDPGAPGRGL
+6912 
-6922 ALAVAP
+6922 
-6928 AWGAPGSRTEGV
+6928 
-6940 WSAAPLAAES
+6940 
-6950 GGGAARDGAGLR
+6950 
-6962 PDRLDAE
+6962 
-6969 LSYGIE
+6969 
-6975 MPGAAGLV
+6975 
-6983 TLYGGL
+6983 
-6989 TQGQPDSA
+6989 
-6997 GYRVGSRLELGGLS
+6997 
-7011 MDLALDRQENPGAD
+7011 
-7025 PAHGLRLEGQ
+7025 
-7035 LHW
+7035 

>member
-14 GALLARGGS
+14 GALLARGAAA
-23 GRERGNLTLTLAAL
+23 GRGGNLTLTLAAL

-55 PVVSGLRITSSP
+55 PVVSGVRITSSP

-102 AATRQASGSHTAGES
+102 AATRWASGSHTAGES

-157 RLGLGAHAVAAQPGH
+157 RLGLGAHAVAAQTGH

-191 CCWGVRPAGWEDPRQ
+191 CCWGVRPAGWEDSRQ

-599 GTGRPSLALTIGG
+599 GAGRPSLALTIGG

-706 VQPQHWVAGAVS
+706 VQPQHWVAGAAS

-798 EVKLLSSPA
+798 EVKFLSSPA
-807 AHAMYAPGSAIEVG
+807 AHAMYAPGSAIEAG

-826 SVSVRGTPTLAL
+826 PVSVRGTPTLAL
-838 DVGGAARQANYTA
+838 DVGGATRQANYTA

-937 GATVTVQVDFD
+937 GSTVTVQVDFD

-956 PQLALTIGGA
+956 PRLALTIGGA

-987 SYTVAAADADPDG
+987 SYTVAAADADTDG

-1011 RGAIRDLDGQDAVP
+1011 GGAIRDLDGQDAVP

-1049 DFGSAASPALSLI
+1049 DYGSAASPALSLI

-1182 PRLAIAVGAAARQAS
+1182 PRLAITVGAAARQAS

-1249 RHALAAAPAHKV
+1249 RHALAAASAHKV

-1266 RAPAVAGV
+1266 RVPAVAGV
-1274 RMISAPASGN
+1274 RMISAPASGFV
-1284 TYTLGET
+1284 YTLGET

-1301 VGVSGMPNLALTL
+1301 VGVSGTPNLALTL

-1437 IAIGATTRQA
+1437 IAIGAITRQA

-1453 GARVDFRYTVQDGD
+1453 GASVDFRYTVQDGD

-1573 RRSIGMPLGN
+1573 RRDHGMPVGHR
-1583 LNRLHYTYTV
+1583 NRLHYTYTV
-1593 RATDRDADGLSIA
+1593 RTTDRDADGLSIA

-1642 VVTPRVTSISINGP
+1642 VVTPRVTGIVINSP
-1656 LNGVTFGLGEK
+1656 LDGVTFGLGEK
-1667 IMVTLQ
+1667 IMVTLE

-1679 ASRGAH
+1679 APRGAH
-1685 LALTVGNATHRLNAR
+1685 LALTVGNATHRLNAL
-1700 GVGPRVYKSNY
+1700 GVGNRVYKSNY
-1711 GFQYVVQASDR
+1711 GFRYVVRASDR

-1753 LPAAPVRK
+1753 LPAAPVRI
-1761 VDGSHNPPAKGIQV
+1761 VDGSHNPPAKGTQV
-1775 LRGQARHD
+1775 LSGRARHE
-1783 TFLAGESFDV
+1783 TFRAGESFDV
-1793 VVFWTKPVTITGT
+1793 VVFWSKPVTITGT

-1816 TRRLRLVRGG
+1816 TRRLRLVSGG
-1826 GTEAFFR
+1826 GTQAVFR

-1968 SGHTPTDNDM
+1968 SGYTPTDNDM

-2008 PSFGDAAIDDQA
+2008 PSFGDAAIDDRE
-2020 WIENAAVT
+2020 WIENAAIT

-2060 VSGAPGAAMA
+2060 VSGTPGAAMA

-2083 DQAALTFYVTVAA
+2083 DQAALTFHVTVAA

-2108 DLSWLQ
+2108 ELSWLQ

-2161 KGTPTEVQESS
+2161 KGTPSEVQESS

-2187 AELTFDIEVYA
+2187 AEITFDIEVYA

-2205 DAALADRTWT
+2205 DATLADRTWT

-2325 LTYTLAPDPPA
+2325 LTYTLAPDPPG

-2438 TAKTLTIA
+2438 TAKTLAIA

-2568 SGTVDVS
+2568 SGTIDVS

-2651 VTVSATAGTNA
+2651 VTVSAAAGTNA

-2679 GATTSTGAVTITAED
+2679 GATTSTGAVTITAVD
-2694 NGDAEL
+2694 NSDAEL

-2774 VALDQEAGTATAG
+2774 ITLDREAGTATAG

-2822 ETVVVALSDPVNAE
+2822 ETVVVALTDPVNAE

-2920 AVDDEVDNVGDRSV
+2920 AVDDDVDNVGDRSV

-2978 GTDPGVSAVTAALS
+2978 GTDPGVSAVTAVLNR
-2992 HASSK
+2992 ASSK

-3007 GTNTVAGD
+3007 GTNAVAGD

-3080 SVTLTIEDDE
+3080 
-3090 VAPGVTLAVA
+3090 
-3100 DSSVAEDGGT
+3100 
-3110 TTVTATLS
+3110 
-3118 HASSAAT
+3118 
-3125 TVTVTAVEG
+3125 
-3134 SYTVGE
+3134 
-3140 DATIEIA
+3140 
-3147 AGETASAADTATITA
+3147 
-3162 VNDDVDNVGN
+3162 
-3172 RTATVSGTAQNS
+3172 
-3184 QGAGTVIGAA
+3184 
-3194 LTLTDDEA
+3194 
-3202 TPTATL
+3202 
-3208 ALSAETIDEHDGTNP
+3208 
-3223 GKATVTASLSRASSE
+3223 
-3238 AVTLTVAAAAGTNA
+3238 
-3252 AAGDFSLSDATTLT
+3252 
-3266 VAAGATSST
+3266 
-3275 GTVTVTAVDNTTD
+3275 
-3288 APDKEVTVTA
+3288 
-3298 AVSGDSGIAAPAS
+3298 
-3311 VTLTIEDDEAAPGV
+3311 
-3325 TLAVADSSVAEDG
+3325 
-3338 GTTTVTATLSHAS
+3338 
-3351 SAATTVTV
+3351 
-3359 TAVDGAYTVGPDATI
+3359 
-3374 EIASGETAN
+3374 
-3383 AADTVTI
+3383 
-3390 TAVND
+3390 
-3395 DVDNVGD
+3395 
-3402 RSVTVSGTAQNGQG
+3402 
-3416 VGTVTGA
+3416 
-3423 ALTLTDDE
+3423 
-3431 ATPTATLAL
+3431 
-3440 SAETIDEHDGSVA
+3440 
-3453 GSATVTASLDR
+3453 
-3464 ASSEAVTL
+3464 
-3472 TVAAAAGTNAAAGDF
+3472 
-3487 SLSDATTLTVAA
+3487 
-3499 GATSSTGTVTVT
+3499 
-3511 AVDDTTDAPDKEV
+3511 
-3524 TVSAAVSGGSGIA
+3524 
-3537 APASVTLTI
+3537 SVTLTI

-3607 AGETANAADTVTIA
+3607 AGETANAADTVTITA
-3621 AVNDDV
+3621 VDDDVDNVGDRSVTVSGTAQNGQGAGTVTGAALTLTDDEATPTATLVLSAETIDEHDGTNPGLATVTASLDRASSEAVTLTVAAAAGTNAAAGDFSLSDATTLTVAAGATSSTGTVTVTAVDDTTDAPDKEVTVTAAVSGDSGIAAPASVTLTIEDDEAAPGVTLAVADSSVAEDGGTTTVTATLSHASSAATTVTVTAVEGSYTVGEDATIEIAAGETSSAADTATITAVNDDV
-3627 DNVGDRSVTVSGTAQ
+3627 DNVGNRTATVSGTAQNSQGAGTVTGAALTLTDDEATPTATLVLSAETIDEHDGSVAGSATVTASLDRASSEAVTLTVAAAAGTNAAAGDFSLSSTKTLSIAAGATSSTGTVTVTAVDDTTDAPDKEVTVTAAVSGDSGIAAPASVTLTIEDDEAAPGVTLAVTDSAIDENGGTTTVTATLSHASSAATTVTVTAVTGAYTVGDDATIEIAAGETANAADSVTITAVNDDVDNVGNRSVTVSGTAQ

-3687 VTASLDRASSEA
+3687 VTASLNRASSEAVTLTVAAAAGTNAAAGDFSLSSTKTLSIAAGATSSTGTVTVTAVDDTTDAPDKEVTVTAAVSGDSGIAAPASVTLTIEDDEAAPGVTLAVADSSVAEDGGTTTVTATLSHASSAATTVTVTAVDGSYTVGDDATIEIAAGETANTADTVTITAVNDDVDNVGDRSVTVSGTAQNGQGVGTVTGASLTLTDDEATPTATLVLSAETIDEHDGVNLGKATGTNPGKATVTATLNRASSEA

-3740 TAVDDTADAPDKEVT
+3740 TAVDDTVDAPDKEVT
-3755 VTAAVSGDSGIA
+3755 VSAAVSGDSGIA
-3767 APASVTL
+3767 APAAQTL

-3804 ATLSHASSAAATITV
+3804 ATLSHASSAATTITV
-3819 TAVTGAYTVGEDATI
+3819 QPVTGAYTVGEDATI
-3834 TIAAGATANAAD
+3834 TIAAGETANASD
-3846 TVTIAAVNDDVDNVG
+3846 TVTITAVNDAIDNVG
-3861 NRSVTVSGTAQ
+3861 NRTATVSGTVQ

-3878 TVTGASLTLTDD
+3878 TVTGASL
-3890 EGAPTATLTLSA
+3890 
-3902 ETIDEHDGTN
+3902 N
-3912 PGKATVTATLN
+3912 
-3923 RASSEAVTLTVAA
+3923 
-3936 AAGTNAVAGDF
+3936 
-3947 SLSSTKT
+3947 
-3954 LSIAAGATS
+3954 
-3963 STGTVTVTAVDDTT
+3963 
-3977 DAPDKEVTVSAA
+3977 
-3989 VGGDSGIAAPASVTL
+3989 
-4004 TIEDD
+4004 
-4009 EAAPEVTLAVTD
+4009 
-4021 SSIAE
+4021 
-4026 DGGTTTV
+4026 
-4033 TATLSHA
+4033 
-4040 SSAATTVTVTAV
+4040 
-4052 DGSYTVSDDAT
+4052 
-4063 IEIAAGETANV
+4063 
-4074 TDSVTITA
+4074 
-4082 VNDAIDN
+4082 
-4089 VGSRAVT
+4089 
-4096 VSGTAQN
+4096 
-4103 SQGVGTVT
+4103 
-4111 GASLTLTDDEATP
+4111 LTDDEATP

-4222 DSGIAAPAAQTLT
+4222 DSGIAAPA
-4235 IEDDEAAPGV
+4235 
-4245 TLALADSAINENG
+4245 
-4258 GTTTVTATLS
+4258 
-4268 HASSAATTITVQ
+4268 
-4280 PVTGAYT
+4280 
-4287 VGTAATI
+4287 
-4294 EIAAGETANASDSV
+4294 
-4308 TITAENDAIN
+4308 
-4318 NVGGQPVT
+4318 
-4326 VGGAAQNSHGVGT
+4326 
-4339 VTGASLT
+4339 
-4346 FKGRLVLNRETG
+4346 
-4358 EAAPGVTLAVADSA
+4358 
-4372 INENGGT
+4372 
-4379 TTVTATLSHAS
+4379 
-4390 SAATTITVQPVSG
+4390 
-4403 AYTVGTDATIEIAA
+4403 
-4417 GETANTAD
+4417 
-4425 TATITAVNDDVDNV
+4425 
-4439 GDRSVTVSGTAQN
+4439 
-4452 SQGVGTVTGASL
+4452 
-4464 TLTDD
+4464 
-4469 EATPTVTLALSAE
+4469 
-4482 TIDEHD
+4482 
-4488 GTNPGKATVT
+4488 
-4498 ASLDRASSEA
+4498 
-4508 VTLTVTAAAGTNA
+4508 
-4521 AAGDFSLSSAKTL
+4521 
-4534 SIAAGATSSTGTV
+4534 
-4547 TVTAVDNTVDA
+4547 
-4558 PDKEVTVTATVSGNS
+4558 
-4573 GIAAPASVTLTIEDD
+4573 SVTLTIEDD
-4588 EAAPGVTLALAD
+4588 
-4600 SAINE
+4600 
-4605 NGGTTTVTATLSH
+4605 
-4618 ASSAATTITVQPVT
+4618 
-4632 GAYTVGTAATIEI
+4632 
-4645 AAGETANASDS
+4645 
-4656 VTITAENDAINN
+4656 
-4668 VGGQPVTVGGAAQNS
+4668 
-4683 HGVGTVTGASLT
+4683 
-4695 FKGRLVLNRE
+4695 
-4705 TGEAAPGVTLAVAD
+4705 EAAPGVTLAVAD

-4749 VSGAYTVG
+4749 VTGAYTVG
-4757 TDATIEIAAGETAN
+4757 SDATITIAAGETAN
-4771 TADTA
+4771 VTDSV
-4776 TITAVNDDVDNVG
+4776 TITAVNDAIDNVG
-4789 DRSVTVSGTA
+4789 SRAVTVSGTA
-4799 QNSQG
+4799 QNSQGVGSVTGASLTLTDDEATPTATLALSAETIDEHDGSVAGSATVTASLNRASSEAVTLTVAAAARTNAVAGDFSLSSTKTLSIAAGATSSTGTVTVTAVDDTIDAPDKKVTVTAAVSGDSGIAAPAAKTLTIEDDEAAPGVTLAVADSSIAENGGSTTVTATLSHASSAATTITVQPVTGAYTVGSDATITIAAGETANEADSVTITTVNDAINNVGGPTVTVGGTAQNSHGVQPVTGARLALTGKLLLNRETGGAAPGVTLAVADSAIAENGGTTTVTATLSHASSAATTITVTAVSGAYTVGSDATITIAAGETANAADSVTITAVNDAIDNVGNRTATVSGTAQNGQG

-4832 VDEHDGANPGK
+4832 IDEHDGAVAGSATVTASLNRASSEAVTLTVAAAAGTNAAASDFTLSSTKTLSIAAGATTSTGTVTVTAVDNTVDAPDKEVTVTAAVSGDSGIAAPASVTLTIEDDEAAPGVTLAVTDSAIAENGGSTTVTATLSHASSAATTITVQPVTGAYTVGSDATITIGAGETANAADTATITAVNDAIDNVGNRTVTVSGTAQNGQGVGTVTGASLTLTDDEGTPTATLALSAETIDEHDGTNPGK

-4875 SLSSAKTLSIAAGA
+4875 SLSST
-4889 TTSTGTVTVTA
+4889 
-4900 VDDPTD
+4900 
-4906 APDKEVTVTAAVSGD
+4906 
-4921 SGVAAPA
+4921 
-4928 SKTLTIEDDEA
+4928 
-4939 APGVTLAVTDSSVA
+4939 
-4953 ENGGT
+4953 
-4958 TTVTAT
+4958 
-4964 LSHASSA
+4964 
-4971 ATTITVQP
+4971 
-4979 VSGAYT
+4979 
-4985 VGSDATITIAAG
+4985 
-4997 ATANTA
+4997 
-5003 DTATITAVNDDVDNV
+5003 
-5018 GNRTATVSGTAQNSQ
+5018 
-5033 GVGTVTGASLTLTDD
+5033 
-5048 EATPTAT
+5048 
-5055 LVLSPETIDENNGTN
+5055 
-5070 PGKTTV
+5070 
-5076 TASLNR
+5076 
-5082 ASSEAV
+5082 
-5088 TLTVAAAAGTNAV
+5088 
-5101 AGDFNLSS
+5101 
-5109 AKTLSIAAGATSSTG
+5109 KTLSIAAGATSSTG

-5179 SSIAENG
+5179 SAIAENGGTTTVTATLSHASSAATTITVTAVTGAYTVGSDATIEIGAGETANAADSVTITAVNDAIDNVGDRSVTVSGTAQNSQGAGTVTGASLTLTDDEGAPTATLALSPETIDEHDGTNPGKATVTASLDRASSEAVTLTVAAAAGTNAVAGDFSLSSTKTLSIAAGATSSTGTVTVTAVDDTTDAPDKEVTVTAAVSGDSGVAAPASVTLTIEDDEAAPGVTLAVADSSIAENG

-5199 SAATTITVQPVSGAY
+5199 SAATTITVQPASGAY
-5214 TVGSDATITIA
+5214 TVGPDTTITIP
-5225 AGATA
+5225 AGATSK
-5230 NAADTATIT
+5230 AADTATIT

-5282 TATLALSPE
+5282 TATLALSSE

-5319 LTVAVAAGKNAAAGD
+5319 LTVAAAAGTNAAAGD

-5358 TAVDNTADA
+5358 TAVDNTTDA
-5367 PDKEVTVTAAV
+5367 PDKEVTVTA
-5378 TGDSGVAAPASVTL
+5378 
-5392 TIEDDE
+5392 
-5398 AAPGVTLAVADSAI
+5398 
-5412 AENGGTTTVTATL
+5412 
-5425 SHASS
+5425 
-5430 ATTTITVQPVTG
+5430 
-5442 AYTVGSDAT
+5442 
-5451 ITIGAGETSNAADT
+5451 
-5465 ATITA
+5465 
-5470 VNDAVDNVGNRTA
+5470 
-5483 TVSGTAQNSQ
+5483 TVSGN
-5493 GVGTVTG
+5493 
-5500 ASLTLTDDEGAP
+5500 
-5512 TATLVLSPETIDEHD
+5512 
-5527 GTNPGKATVTASL
+5527 
-5540 NRASSE
+5540 
-5546 AVTLTV
+5546 
-5552 SAAAGTNAAAGDFT
+5552 
-5566 LSSTTTLSIAAG
+5566 
-5578 ATSSTGTVTVTAV
+5578 
-5591 DDAVDA
+5591 
-5597 PDKEVTVTAA
+5597 
-5607 VSGDSGIAAPAS
+5607 SGIAAPAS

-5633 TLAVADSAIAENGG
+5633 TLAVADSSIAENGG
-5647 STTVTATLSHASSA
+5647 STTVTATLSHPSSA

-5666 VQPVTGAYTVGSD
+5666 VQPVSGAYTVGSD
-5679 ATITIAA
+5679 ATITIPA
-5686 GATANTADTVTITA
+5686 GATAKASDTATITA

-5733 TLTDDEGAPTAMLAL
+5733 TLTDDEGTPTATLVL
-5748 SPETI
+5748 SAETI

-5768 SLDRASSEAV
+5768 SLDRVSSEAV
-5778 TLTVSAAAGTNA
+5778 TLTVAAAAGTNA
-5790 AAGDFSLSSTKTLSI
+5790 AAGDFTLSSTKTLSI
-5805 AAGATTST
+5805 AAGATSST

-5819 AVDDTTDAPDKEVT
+5819 AVDNTVDAPDKEVT

-5845 APAAQTLTIE
+5845 APASVTLTIE

-5862 VTLAVADSAIVENGG
+5862 VTLAVADSAIDENGG

-5914 AAGETANAADTV
+5914 AAGETASAADTV

-5977 LSPETIAEH
+5977 LSPETIVEH

-5994 TLTATLN
+5994 TVTATLN

-6010 TVSAAAGTNAAAGDF
+6010 TVAAAAGTNAAAGDF

-6096 VADSAIDEDGGS
+6096 VADSAIDENGGS

-6120 ETTTITVA
+6120 ETTTITVT

-6169 RTVTVTGTAQNGHSV
+6169 RTVTVTGTAQNGQGV

-6193 LRDGGGDDGGGGVM
+6193 LRDGDGGDGGGVM
-6207 GFALSGAVEDQ
+6207 GLALSGAVEDQ
-6218 EWTQG
+6218 EWTEG

-6229 TLPEATGGDGA
+6229 TLPAATGGDGA
-6240 VNYAL
+6240 VSYAL

-6292 IEVLADAVRD
+6292 IEVLAGAVRD

-6315 QGPAPGP
+6315 PGPALPA
-6322 PAVAVKVSIGD
+6322 AVAVKVSIGD

-6376 YAQRAGTVTFAP
+6376 YAQRTGTVTFAP

-6420 AALERAM
+6420 AAVLERAM

-6581 GGAAETQ
+6581 GGAAESQ

-6610 GAAEWTPASEEAAL
+6610 GAAEWSPASEETAL

-6720 VADRGDEFKAKVET
+6720 VVDRGDEFKAKVET

-6781 GAAGARVA
+6781 GAAGARVS

>member
-1 MGMKRQCVSRITV
+1 M
-14 GALLARGGS
+14 
-23 GRERGNLTLTLAAL
+23 
-37 ALLLSALPAA
+37 
-47 GQTGVTSD
+47 
-55 PVVSGLRITSSP
+55 
-67 ASGGAYRAGETITA
+67 
-81 EVTFDQTL
+81 
-89 AVTGTPRLAIAVG
+89 
-102 AATRQASGSHTAGES
+102 
-117 RISFSYTAATDDKD
+117 
-131 TDGISIA
+131 
-138 AGALTLNGAT
+138 
-148 IRNAKGEDA
+148 
-157 RLGLGAHAVAAQPGH
+157 
-172 KVSAPP
+172 
-178 RVTGVRLLTTNLR
+178 
-191 CCWGVRPAGWEDPRQ
+191 
-206 TDENLYPPS
+206 
-215 LVLAEVTFDQP
+215 
-226 VAVSGTPQVALT
+226 
-238 IGANT
+238 
-243 RQATWNAFLSRLVH
+243 
-257 PTANAHGAEDID
+257 
-269 VMAFYYELQAS
+269 
-280 DFDGDGI
+280 
-287 GAAADALALNG
+287 
-298 GTIRDAEG
+298 
-306 EDAALGLGSHAIA
+306 
-319 NQASLRVADT
+319 
-329 APSFAAAEDRRYLLN
+329 
-344 LRANDRLP
+344 
-352 AATGDGALTYALTG
+352 
-366 PGAATT
+366 
-372 LSLPRGLSWN
+372 
-382 AAART
+382 
-387 ISGTP
+387 
-392 AGAAAAAPYTLTATD
+392 
-407 VDGDTGTLT
+407 
-416 FALSVVTDPVVSGV
+416 
-430 SVTSSPAAGDA
+430 
-441 YAAGETITVDVT
+441 
-453 FDQPVTVTGAPE
+453 
-465 LALTIGSKLR
+465 
-475 QATGS
+475 
-480 PAANRRTVSFSY
+480 
-492 PVATGDRD
+492 
-500 TDGISITGSALTIA
+500 
-514 GATIRNAKGENARLG
+514 
-529 LGGHAVAGAAGHK
+529 
-542 VSTPPRVAQVNLH
+542 
-555 TTDMKCCWSRHDPG
+555 
-569 WADPRQTE
+569 
-577 RNRFAPAVVWAAVT
+577 
-591 FDQALVFA
+591 
-599 GTGRPSLALTIGG
+599 
-612 ATRQAAF
+612 
-619 DRYLS
+619 
-624 RQTAR
+624 
-629 MLGKSNSQVLA
+629 
-640 FFYTLQPSDFDGDGI
+640 
-655 GVAAGALTLPA
+655 
-666 GTTLRDAQGEAA
+666 
-678 VLGLGTH
+678 
-685 AIANDPNYRVADTS
+685 
-699 PSFGSAA
+699 
-706 VQPQHWVAGAVS
+706 
-718 SLTLPA
+718 
-724 AAGDG
+724 
-729 AVSHALTPAQRPSWL
+729 
-744 KFDAATRVLSG
+744 
-755 TPPAAA
+755 
-761 AAAARTGYTW
+761 
-771 TATDVDGDS
+771 
-780 TALTFTLTVAAA
+780 
-792 NAPKVA
+792 
-798 EVKLLSSPA
+798 
-807 AHAMYAPGSAIEVG
+807 
-821 VKFDK
+821 
-826 SVSVRGTPTLAL
+826 
-838 DVGGAARQANYTA
+838 
-851 LRNGY
+851 
-856 LVFSYTVR
+856 
-864 QADYDTDGV
+864 
-873 SIGAGA
+873 
-879 LAAPARGGIFDKA
+879 
-892 NAAVAAL
+892 
-899 GLGSHTIANAS
+899 
-910 GHKVGSPPRVTGVSI
+910 
-925 HSTPPQAGTYTR
+925 
-937 GATVTVQVDFD
+937 
-948 QTVTVTGT
+948 
-956 PQLALTIGGA
+956 
-966 TRQASAMAES
+966 
-976 GAGVSRSRVRF
+976 
-987 SYTVAAADADPDG
+987 
-1000 LGVAAAALTLN
+1000 
-1011 RGAIRDLDGQDAVP
+1011 
-1025 GLGSHARTAF
+1025 
-1035 ANAKVDGSR
+1035 
-1044 TGLWP
+1044 
-1049 DFGSAASPALSLI
+1049 
-1062 AGTTATHALP
+1062 
-1072 TAAGGDTP
+1072 
-1080 LRYTVSPGLPAGLSV
+1080 
-1095 NASTAVLSGAPRTE
+1095 
-1109 SPQTDYTLTATDA
+1109 
-1122 NGDAATLAFTLKVLG
+1122 
-1137 SRPVVSGVSIAST
+1137 
-1150 PLAGDTYGASEV
+1150 
-1162 ILVDVTFERTGTG
+1162 
-1175 AMTVRGA
+1175 
-1182 PRLAIAVGAAARQAS
+1182 
-1197 FLSVS
+1197 
-1202 GATLR
+1202 
-1207 FRYTAQAEDRDTDGI
+1207 
-1222 AVAADALALNGG
+1222 
-1234 LIRDAASN
+1234 
-1242 NAILGLG
+1242 
-1249 RHALAAAPAHKV
+1249 
-1261 DGSAG
+1261 
-1266 RAPAVAGV
+1266 
-1274 RMISAPASGN
+1274 
-1284 TYTLGET
+1284 
-1291 IEVAVRFDQA
+1291 
-1301 VGVSGMPNLALTL
+1301 
-1314 GSATARAAWNRTGA
+1314 
-1328 SPTTQIF
+1328 
-1335 RHVVQAA
+1335 
-1342 DRDADG
+1342 
-1348 LSIGASALALGGGT
+1348 
-1362 IRNLRGRD
+1362 
-1370 AALGLGSHALGNQ
+1370 
-1383 RAHKVDGS
+1383 
-1391 KNPAPL
+1391 
-1397 VTGVSLRSFQRDGW
+1397 
-1411 YDHGEVVEARVTFNK
+1411 
-1426 AVAVTGSPQLA
+1426 
-1437 IAIGATTRQA
+1437 
-1447 SLHAAS
+1447 
-1453 GARVDFRYTVQDGD
+1453 QDGD

-1475 GAGALALNG
+1475 GAGALALDG

-1504 SQAAHKVD
+1504 NQAAHKVD
-1512 GRMAKVTGVTIETT
+1512 GRMAKVTGVTIEST

-1573 RRSIGMPLGN
+1573 RRDHGMPVGN
-1583 LNRLHYTYTV
+1583 RNRLHYTYTV
-1593 RATDRDADGLSIA
+1593 RTTDRDADGLSIA

-1642 VVTPRVTSISINGP
+1642 VVTPRVTGIVINSP
-1656 LNGVTFGLGEK
+1656 LDGVTFGLGEK
-1667 IMVTLQ
+1667 IMVTLE

-1679 ASRGAH
+1679 APRGAH
-1685 LALTVGNATHRLNAR
+1685 LALTVGNATHRLNAL
-1700 GVGPRVYKSNY
+1700 GVGNRVYKSNY
-1711 GFQYVVQASDR
+1711 GFRYVVRASDR

-1753 LPAAPVRK
+1753 LPAAPVRI
-1761 VDGSHNPPAKGIQV
+1761 VDGSHNPPAKGTPV
-1775 LRGQARHD
+1775 LAGRARHD
-1783 TFLAGESFDV
+1783 TFRAGESFDV
-1793 VVFWTKPVTITGT
+1793 VVFWSKPVTITGT

-1816 TRRLRLVRGG
+1816 TRRLRLVSGG
-1826 GTEAFFR
+1826 GTQAVFR

-1875 IVNDASFKVGS
+1875 IVNDASFKIGS

-1968 SGHTPTDNDM
+1968 SGYTPTDNDM

-2008 PSFGDAAIDDQA
+2008 PSFGDAAIDDRE
-2020 WIENAAVT
+2020 WIENAAIT

-2034 ATGGNGDLTY
+2034 AIGGNGDLTY

-2083 DQAALTFYVTVAA
+2083 DQAALTFHVTVAA
-2096 DSAPSF
+2096 DRAPSF

-2108 DLSWLQ
+2108 ELSWLQ

-2205 DAALADRTWT
+2205 DATLADRTWT

-2400 ANTATVTAALDKA
+2400 TNTATVTAALDKA

-2522 IPVSLSA
+2522 FPVSLSA

-2568 SGTVDVS
+2568 SGTIDVS

-2651 VTVSATAGTNA
+2651 VTVSAAAGTNA

-2679 GATTSTGAVTITAED
+2679 GATTSTGAVTITAVD

-2774 VALDQEAGTATAG
+2774 IALDQEAGTATAG

-2822 ETVVVALSDPVNAE
+2822 ETVVVALTDPVNAE

-2852 TVTLAVADSA
+2852 TVALAVADSA

-2886 TVTTV
+2886 TVTSV
-2891 AGSYTVGSD
+2891 AGSYTVGAD

-2920 AVDDEVDNVGDRSV
+2920 AVDDDVDNVGDRSV

-2978 GTDPGVSAVTAALS
+2978 GTDPGVSAVTAVLNR
-2992 HASSK
+2992 ASSK

-3007 GTNTVAGD
+3007 GTNAVAGD

-3090 VAPGVTLAVA
+3090 AAPGVTLAVA

-3134 SYTVGE
+3134 SYTVGP

-3184 QGAGTVIGAA
+3184 QGAGTVTGAA

-3208 ALSAETIDEHDGTNP
+3208 VLSAETIDEHDGSVA
-3223 GKATVTASLSRASSE
+3223 GSATVTASLDRASSE
-3238 AVTLTVAAAAGTNA
+3238 AVTLTVVAAAGTNA

-3275 GTVTVTAVDNTTD
+3275 GTVTVTAVDNTVD

-3359 TAVDGAYTVGPDATI
+3359 TAMDGAYTVGPDATI

-3416 VGTVTGA
+3416 AGTVTGAALTLTDDEATPTATLVLSAETIDEHDGSVAGSATVTASLNRASSEAVTLTVAAAAGTNAAAGDFSLSDTTTLTVAAGATSSTGTVTVTAVDNTTDAPDKEVTVTAAVSGDSGIAAPASVTLTIEDDEAAPGVTLAVADSSIAEAGGTTTVTATLRHASSAATTVTVTAVDGSYTVGEDVTIEIGAGETANAADSVTITAVNDDVDNVGDRSVTVSGTAQNGQGVGTVTGASLTLTDDEGAPTATLALSAETIDEHDGTNPGKTTVTATLNRASSEAVTLTVAAAAGTNAAAGDFSLSSAKTLSIAAGATTSTGTVTVTAVDDATDAPDKEVTVTAAVSGDSGIAAPASVTLTIEDDEAAPGVTLAVTDSSIAEDGGTTTVTATLSHASSAATTITVQPVTGAYTVGSDATIEIGAGETANASDTVTITAVNDDVDNVGDRSVTVSGTAQNSQGVGSVTGAALTLTDDEATPTATLALSAETIDEHDGTNPGKATVTASLNRASSEAVTLTVAAAAGTNAAAGDFSLSSMKTLSIAAGATSSTGTVTVTAVDDTADAPDKEVTVTAAVSGDSGIAAPTSVTLTIEDDEAAPGVTLAVTDSSIAEDGGTTTVTATLSHASSAATTITVQPVTGAYTVGSDATIEIAAGETANEADSVTITTVNDAINNVGGPTVTVGGTAQNSHGVQPVTGARLALTGKLLLNRETGGAAPGVTLAVADSAIAENGGTTTVTATLSHASSAATTITVQPVSGAYTVGSDATIEIAAGETANTADTATITAVNDDVDNVGDRSVTVSGTAQNSEGVGTVTGASLTLTDDEGAPTVTLALSAETIDEHDGTNSGKATVTASLNRASSEAVTLTVAATAGTNAAAGDFSLSSTKTLSIAVGATSSTGTVTVTAVDDTTDAPDKEVTVTAAVSGDSGIAAPASVKLTIEDDEAAPRVTLAVADSSIAENGGSTTVTATLSHASSAATTITVQPVTGAYTVGSDATIEIAAGETANEADSVTITTVNDAINNVGGPTVTVGGTAQNSHGVQPVTGARLALTGKLLLNRETGGAAPGVTLAVADSAIAENGGTTTVTATLSHASSAATTITVQPVSGAYTVGSDATIEIAAGETANTADTATITAVNDDVDNVGDRSVTVSGTAQNSEGVGTVTGASLTLTDDEGAPTVTLALSAETIDEHDGTNSGKATVTASLNRASSEAVTLTVAAAAGTNAATGDFSLSSTKTLSIAAGATTSTGTVTVTAVDNTADAPDKEVTVTAAVSGDSGIAAPASVTLTIEDDEAAPGVTLAVADSAIAENGGSTTVTATLSHASSEATTITVTVVDGSYTVGDDATIEIAAGETVNADTVTITAVNDDVDNVDDRSVTVSGTAQNSHGVGTVTGAALTLTDDEATPTTTLVLSAETIDEHDGAVAGSATVTATLNRASSEAVTLTVAATAGTNATAGDFSLSGTKTLSIAAGATSSTGTVTVTAVDNTADAPDKEVTVTAAVSGDSGIAAPASVTLTIEDDEAAPGVTLAVADSAIAENGGSTTVTATLSHASSEATTITVTVVDGSYTVGDDATIEIAAGETVNADTVTITAVNDDVDNVDDRSVTVSGTAQNSHGVGTVTGA

-3440 SAETIDEHDGSVA
+3440 SAETIDEHDG
-3453 GSATVTASLDR
+3453 
-3464 ASSEAVTL
+3464 
-3472 TVAAAAGTNAAAGDF
+3472 TN
-3487 SLSDATTLTVAA
+3487 
-3499 GATSSTGTVTVT
+3499 
-3511 AVDDTTDAPDKEV
+3511 
-3524 TVSAAVSGGSGIA
+3524 
-3537 APASVTLTI
+3537 
-3546 EDDEA
+3546 
-3551 APGVTLAVAD
+3551 PGKA
-3561 SSIAEDGGTTTVTAT
+3561 TVTAT
-3576 LSHASS
+3576 L
-3582 AATTVTVTAVDGSY
+3582 
-3596 TVGEDATIEIA
+3596 
-3607 AGETANAADTVTIA
+3607 N
-3621 AVNDDV
+3621 
-3627 DNVGDRSVTVSGTAQ
+3627 
-3642 NSQGAGSVTG
+3642 
-3652 AALTLTDDEAT
+3652 
-3663 PTATLALSA
+3663 
-3672 ETIDEHDG
+3672 
-3680 SVAGSAT
+3680 
-3687 VTASLDRASSEA
+3687 RASSEA

-3740 TAVDDTADAPDKEVT
+3740 TAVDNTVDAPVKEVT

-3804 ATLSHASSAAATITV
+3804 ATLSHASSAA
-3819 TAVTGAYTVGEDATI
+3819 
-3834 TIAAGATANAAD
+3834 
-3846 TVTIAAVNDDVDNVG
+3846 
-3861 NRSVTVSGTAQ
+3861 
-3872 NSQGVG
+3872 
-3878 TVTGASLTLTDD
+3878 
-3890 EGAPTATLTLSA
+3890 
-3902 ETIDEHDGTN
+3902 
-3912 PGKATVTATLN
+3912 
-3923 RASSEAVTLTVAA
+3923 
-3936 AAGTNAVAGDF
+3936 
-3947 SLSSTKT
+3947 
-3954 LSIAAGATS
+3954 
-3963 STGTVTVTAVDDTT
+3963 
-3977 DAPDKEVTVSAA
+3977 
-3989 VGGDSGIAAPASVTL
+3989 
-4004 TIEDD
+4004 
-4009 EAAPEVTLAVTD
+4009 
-4021 SSIAE
+4021 
-4026 DGGTTTV
+4026 
-4033 TATLSHA
+4033 
-4040 SSAATTVTVTAV
+4040 
-4052 DGSYTVSDDAT
+4052 
-4063 IEIAAGETANV
+4063 
-4074 TDSVTITA
+4074 
-4082 VNDAIDN
+4082 
-4089 VGSRAVT
+4089 
-4096 VSGTAQN
+4096 
-4103 SQGVGTVT
+4103 
-4111 GASLTLTDDEATP
+4111 
-4124 TVTLALSAETIDEHD
+4124 
-4139 GTNPGKATVT
+4139 
-4149 ATLNRASSEAVTLT
+4149 
-4163 VAAAAGTNAAAGDF
+4163 
-4177 SLSSTKTL
+4177 
-4185 SIAAGATTSTGT
+4185 
-4197 VTVTA
+4197 
-4202 VDNTTDAPDK
+4202 
-4212 EVTVTAAVSG
+4212 
-4222 DSGIAAPAAQTLT
+4222 
-4235 IEDDEAAPGV
+4235 
-4245 TLALADSAINENG
+4245 
-4258 GTTTVTATLS
+4258 
-4268 HASSAATTITVQ
+4268 TTIIVQ
-4280 PVTGAYT
+4280 PVT
-4287 VGTAATI
+4287 
-4294 EIAAGETANASDSV
+4294 
-4308 TITAENDAIN
+4308 
-4318 NVGGQPVT
+4318 
-4326 VGGAAQNSHGVGT
+4326 
-4339 VTGASLT
+4339 
-4346 FKGRLVLNRETG
+4346 
-4358 EAAPGVTLAVADSA
+4358 
-4372 INENGGT
+4372 
-4379 TTVTATLSHAS
+4379 
-4390 SAATTITVQPVSG
+4390 
-4403 AYTVGTDATIEIAA
+4403 
-4417 GETANTAD
+4417 
-4425 TATITAVNDDVDNV
+4425 
-4439 GDRSVTVSGTAQN
+4439 
-4452 SQGVGTVTGASL
+4452 
-4464 TLTDD
+4464 
-4469 EATPTVTLALSAE
+4469 
-4482 TIDEHD
+4482 
-4488 GTNPGKATVT
+4488 
-4498 ASLDRASSEA
+4498 
-4508 VTLTVTAAAGTNA
+4508 
-4521 AAGDFSLSSAKTL
+4521 
-4534 SIAAGATSSTGTV
+4534 
-4547 TVTAVDNTVDA
+4547 
-4558 PDKEVTVTATVSGNS
+4558 
-4573 GIAAPASVTLTIEDD
+4573 
-4588 EAAPGVTLALAD
+4588 
-4600 SAINE
+4600 
-4605 NGGTTTVTATLSH
+4605 
-4618 ASSAATTITVQPVT
+4618 
-4632 GAYTVGTAATIEI
+4632 
-4645 AAGETANASDS
+4645 
-4656 VTITAENDAINN
+4656 
-4668 VGGQPVTVGGAAQNS
+4668 
-4683 HGVGTVTGASLT
+4683 
-4695 FKGRLVLNRE
+4695 
-4705 TGEAAPGVTLAVAD
+4705 
-4719 SAIAENGGTTT
+4719 
-4730 VTATLSHASSAATT
+4730 
-4744 ITVQP
+4744 
-4749 VSGAYTVG
+4749 
-4757 TDATIEIAAGETAN
+4757 
-4771 TADTA
+4771 
-4776 TITAVNDDVDNVG
+4776 
-4789 DRSVTVSGTA
+4789 
-4799 QNSQG
+4799 
-4804 VGTVTGASLTLT
+4804 
-4816 DDEATPTVTLA
+4816 
-4827 LSPET
+4827 
-4832 VDEHDGANPGK
+4832 
-4843 ATVTAT
+4843 
-4849 LNRASSEAVTL
+4849 
-4860 TVAAAAGTNA
+4860 
-4870 AAGDF
+4870 
-4875 SLSSAKTLSIAAGA
+4875 
-4889 TTSTGTVTVTA
+4889 
-4900 VDDPTD
+4900 
-4906 APDKEVTVTAAVSGD
+4906 
-4921 SGVAAPA
+4921 
-4928 SKTLTIEDDEA
+4928 
-4939 APGVTLAVTDSSVA
+4939 
-4953 ENGGT
+4953 
-4958 TTVTAT
+4958 
-4964 LSHASSA
+4964 
-4971 ATTITVQP
+4971 
-4979 VSGAYT
+4979 GAYT

-5018 GNRTATVSGTAQNSQ
+5018 GNRAATVSGTAQNSQ

-5055 LVLSPETIDENNGTN
+5055 LALSPETIDENNGTN
-5070 PGKTTV
+5070 PGKATV
-5076 TASLNR
+5076 TATLNR

-5130 VDDTTDAP
+5130 VDDTVDAPDKEVTVTAAVSGDSGIAAPASVTLTIEDDEAAPGVTLAVTDSAIAENGGSTTVTATLSHASSAATTITVQPVSGAYTVGSDATITIPAGETANAADTATITAVNDAIDNVGNRTATVSGTAQNSQGVGMVTGARLTLTDDEGAPTATLALSPETIDEHDGTNPGKATVTATLNRASSEAVTLTVAAAAGTNAAAGDFTLSSTKTLSIAAGATTSTGTVTVTAVDNTTDAP
-5138 DKEVTVTAAV
+5138 DKEVTVTAAVTGDSGVAAPASVTLTIEDDEAAPGVTLAVADPSIAENGGSTTVTATLSHPSSAATTITVQPVSGAYTVGSDATITIPAGATAKAADTATITAVNDAIDNVGNRTVTVSGTAQNSEGVGTVTGASLTLTDDEGAPTATLALSPETIDEHDGSVAGSATVTATLNRASSEAVTLTVSAAAGTNAAAGDFSLSIAKTLSIAAGATSSTGTVTVTAVDDAVDAPDKEVTVTATV

-5214 TVGSDATITIA
+5214 TVGSDATITIP

-5230 NAADTATIT
+5230 KAADTATIT

-5249 NRTATVSGTAQ
+5249 NRTVTVSGTAQ
-5260 NSQGVGMVT
+5260 NSQGVGTVT
-5269 GASLTLT
+5269 GVSLTLT

-5301 GKATVTATLN
+5301 GKATVTASLD
-5311 RASSEAVT
+5311 RVSSEAVT
-5319 LTVAVAAGKNAAAGD
+5319 LTVA
-5334 FTLSSTK
+5334 
-5341 TLSIAAG
+5341 
-5348 ATTSTGTVTV
+5348 
-5358 TAVDNTADA
+5358 
-5367 PDKEVTVTAAV
+5367 
-5378 TGDSGVAAPASVTL
+5378 
-5392 TIEDDE
+5392 
-5398 AAPGVTLAVADSAI
+5398 
-5412 AENGGTTTVTATL
+5412 
-5425 SHASS
+5425 
-5430 ATTTITVQPVTG
+5430 
-5442 AYTVGSDAT
+5442 
-5451 ITIGAGETSNAADT
+5451 
-5465 ATITA
+5465 
-5470 VNDAVDNVGNRTA
+5470 
-5483 TVSGTAQNSQ
+5483 
-5493 GVGTVTG
+5493 
-5500 ASLTLTDDEGAP
+5500 
-5512 TATLVLSPETIDEHD
+5512 
-5527 GTNPGKATVTASL
+5527 
-5540 NRASSE
+5540 
-5546 AVTLTV
+5546 
-5552 SAAAGTNAAAGDFT
+5552 AAAGTNAAAGDFS

-5591 DDAVDA
+5591 DDTTDA

-5633 TLAVADSAIAENGG
+5633 TLAVADSAI
-5647 STTVTATLSHASSA
+5647 
-5661 ATTIT
+5661 
-5666 VQPVTGAYTVGSD
+5666 D
-5679 ATITIAA
+5679 
-5686 GATANTADTVTITA
+5686 
-5700 VNDAID
+5700 
-5706 NVGNRTVT
+5706 
-5714 VSGTAQ
+5714 
-5720 NSQGVGTV
+5720 
-5728 TGASL
+5728 
-5733 TLTDDEGAPTAMLAL
+5733 
-5748 SPETI
+5748 
-5753 DEHDGTN
+5753 
-5760 PGKATVTA
+5760 
-5768 SLDRASSEAV
+5768 
-5778 TLTVSAAAGTNA
+5778 
-5790 AAGDFSLSSTKTLSI
+5790 
-5805 AAGATTST
+5805 
-5813 GTVTVT
+5813 
-5819 AVDDTTDAPDKEVT
+5819 
-5833 VTATVSGDSGIA
+5833 
-5845 APAAQTLTIE
+5845 
-5855 DDEAAPG
+5855 
-5862 VTLAVADSAIVENGG
+5862 ENGG

-5914 AAGETANAADTV
+5914 AAGETASAADTV

-5977 LSPETIAEH
+5977 LSPETIVEH

-5994 TLTATLN
+5994 TVTATLN

-6010 TVSAAAGTNAAAGDF
+6010 TVAAAAGTNAAADDF

-6096 VADSAIDEDGGS
+6096 VADSAIDENGGS
-6108 TTVTAT
+6108 TSVTAT

-6120 ETTTITVA
+6120 EATTITVT
-6128 AVDGAYTVGEDATI
+6128 AVDGAYTVGTDATI

-6169 RTVTVTGTAQNGHSV
+6169 RTVTVTGTAQNGHGV

-6193 LRDGGGDDGGGGVM
+6193 LGDGGGVM

-6315 QGPAPGP
+6315 PGP
-6322 PAVAVKVSIGD
+6322 VLPAAVAVKVSIGD

-6353 QASAVPVTVGFATRD
+6353 QASAAPVTVGFATRD

-6420 AALERAM
+6420 AAVLERGM

-6581 GGAAETQ
+6581 GGAAESQ

-6610 GAAEWTPASEEAAL
+6610 GAVEWTPASEEAAL

-6639 LVGRAPL
+6639 LVRRAPL

-6781 GAAGARVA
+6781 GAAGARVS

-6950 GGGAARDGAGLR
+6950 GGGAARDGVGLR